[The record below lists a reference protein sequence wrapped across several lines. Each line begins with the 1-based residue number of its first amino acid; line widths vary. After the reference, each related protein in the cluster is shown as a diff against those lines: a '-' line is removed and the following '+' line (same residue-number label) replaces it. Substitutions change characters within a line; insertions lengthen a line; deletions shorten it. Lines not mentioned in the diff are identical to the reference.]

1 MPRFIA
7 HALRTPSEASLIVP
21 LAYLL
26 FIESMTAIKASPLAS
41 PSTNPNISACLPPA
55 GTSSVN
61 ITPHFSSKPGKPSKH
76 YKVSRNLAAHLS
88 MLANTD
94 EGRDTRCYFLDME
107 RLAVKLVEYN
117 YSRVHA
123 PIKLDNEMTHAAYK
137 RKPERATDHERMM
150 KSYVCKVVTG
160 LLASEV
166 QLKYGMGIRDV
177 LRNHPEQLDIYCK
190 ALAVAIEMYK
200 ANKEWKS
207 FTEPLLM
214 QLYGGK
220 IDLEKLPAP
229 QQ

>member
-1 MPRFIA
+1 M
-7 HALRTPSEASLIVP
+7 E
-21 LAYLL
+21 LA
-26 FIESMTAIKASPLAS
+26 MQ
-41 PSTNPNISACLPPA
+41 
-55 GTSSVN
+55 
-61 ITPHFSSKPGKPSKH
+61 
-76 YKVSRNLAAHLS
+76 
-88 MLANTD
+88 ANTL
-94 EGRDTRCYFLDME
+94 EGKEIRQYYIDME
-107 RLAVKLVEYN
+107 SIVFRLTEYN
-117 YSRVHA
+117 FSRVHA

-160 LLASEV
+160 LRANEV

-200 ANKEWKS
+200 ANKEWKT

-220 IDLEKLPAP
+220 IDQEKLLAP